1 MVILYNFVFWYP
13 VEKMSKYR
21 ICVSDDGITKRALRE
36 ERVDLQ
42 YAFIIIRLK
51 VRANHHHQGGL
62 LYHLTTRHYWH
73 RCRTEKVLAPI
84 ALLLPNII
92 HRKMQKQHRAAFFGP
107 FSFFHRGRP

>member
-51 VRANHHHQGGL
+51 VRANHHHQGSCITLQRVTIG
-62 LYHLTTRHYWH
+62 TAVGQR
-73 RCRTEKVLAPI
+73 KS
-84 ALLLPNII
+84 LP
-92 HRKMQKQHRAAFFGP
+92 P
-107 FSFFHRGRP
+107 